1 MRRETFAGQISLF
14 DWMPSSTPEPNIGDY
29 VKRPGAIIC
38 HIMRPGYIG
47 RKILVDVSTE
57 HNELY
62 QCGILEN
69 YIPYESFMRSI
80 VYVGDRQRKLITH
93 YPGVEI
99 FECLPWDYEKRVKP

>member
-1 MRRETFAGQISLF
+1 MKEQISIF
-14 DWMPSSTPEPNIGDY
+14 DWMQSSAPEPNIGDY

-38 HIMRPGYIG
+38 HIMRAGYIG

-99 FECLPWDYEKRVKP
+99 FECLPLDYEKRVKP

>member
-1 MRRETFAGQISLF
+1 
-14 DWMPSSTPEPNIGDY
+14 MPNVGDY

-38 HIMRPGYIG
+38 HIMRAGYIG
-47 RKILVDVSTE
+47 RKILVNVSTE

-80 VYVGDRQRKLITH
+80 IYVGDRQRKLVTH

>member
-1 MRRETFAGQISLF
+1 MKGQISIF
-14 DWMPSSTPEPNIGDY
+14 DWMPSSAPEPNIGDY

-38 HIMRPGYIG
+38 HIMRAGYIG

-80 VYVGDRQRKLITH
+80 VYVGDRQRKLLHIIQALKYSNVCRGIT
-93 YPGVEI
+93 
-99 FECLPWDYEKRVKP
+99 KRG